1 MGTHKRNIKLDM
13 EALEDMLAELLEAS
27 EEVGHVS
34 EDLQRAI
41 RTFSELQKLA
51 CRYYAEAETP
61 DPELLRASRQCEKAL
76 ENAESMSK
84 RIAHVGKLIWEVRAR
99 NYPQG
104 RLEGMGDGEED

>member
-1 MGTHKRNIKLDM
+1 MGTHKRKIKLDM

-27 EEVGHVS
+27 DEVGHVS

-41 RTFSELQKLA
+41 RTFSALQDLA

-61 DPELLRASRQCEKAL
+61 DPELLRAQRQCERAIA
-76 ENAESMSK
+76 NAESMSK
-84 RIAHVGKLIWEVRAR
+84 RIDHVKELIWEVRAR

-104 RLEGMGDGEED
+104 RLEGMADGE